1 MTRTSRSR
9 QIDFSIYFSGGIPI
23 EMILIDH
30 IAQNGFSLICR
41 WLVQMITRMRDDATH
56 QNK

>member
-9 QIDFSIYFSGGIPI
+9 QIDFSFYFSGGIPI
-23 EMILIDH
+23 ETILIDH
-30 IAQNGFSLICR
+30 VAQDAFPLICR
-41 WLVQMITRMRDDATH
+41 WLIQVITRTRHDAMH